1 MFERSCRQRKL
12 YGEFTQPMCNTIA
25 FSVRERDN
33 GEMQPATVTYIHFEK
48 RRAERARATKHLRGR
63 EGGHHHHARNARPG
77 RAATQSRRGGARPG
91 EIILQF
97 EDGVRR
103 GRVLAKGGIPIWRKQ
118 ELQLLQLLALIN
130 SFSFRISAIPSM
142 LASGL
147 RRNRLNLNAFLLP
160 PILIVNTHTLL
171 VGDYVLS

>member
-1 MFERSCRQRKL
+1 MQHSSPAR
-12 YGEFTQPMCNTIA
+12 YGREIMGRCSQPRLHI
-25 FSVRERDN
+25 S
-33 GEMQPATVTYIHFEK
+33 IL
-48 RRAERARATKHLRGR
+48 RRGGRNARAQQNISERGR
-63 EGGHHHHARNARPG
+63 EAIIIMHATRDRGGHPE
-77 RAATQSRRGGARPG
+77 SKRRRPG

-118 ELQLLQLLALIN
+118 ELQLLQQLALIN
-130 SFSFRISAIPSM
+130 SFRFRISAIPSM